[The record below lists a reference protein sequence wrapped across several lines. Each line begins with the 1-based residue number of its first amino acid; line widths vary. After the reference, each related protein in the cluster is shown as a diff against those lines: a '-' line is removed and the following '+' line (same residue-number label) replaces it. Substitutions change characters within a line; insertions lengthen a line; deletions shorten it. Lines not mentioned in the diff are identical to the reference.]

1 MPALVASF
9 LPVGLVFYVYRGH
22 SFHEQW
28 SNLFGTLAFQQGIFT
43 DSFAENSPYWSLAN
57 EGYYYLIYPLL
68 WMTMRKIGNLPGLLL
83 FGSLAL
89 VLCFAAPIRNA
100 GTLAIFYPVW
110 LAGVFLAV
118 TLREGRK
125 WTTVWLG
132 IMVLVIL
139 ASMATSLGERLHPR
153 WNQPLWHTLS
163 GVSLASVLYLWL
175 RVIQVDRVSTRVRK
189 ALNTLGEISYS
200 LYLTHFVV
208 ITAVATRWPHAKDSF
223 LSAAASSL
231 LAVAASLALG
241 RALYRAVERPFLAS

>member
-163 GVSLASVLYLWL
+163 GV
-175 RVIQVDRVSTRVRK
+175 
-189 ALNTLGEISYS
+189 
-200 LYLTHFVV
+200 
-208 ITAVATRWPHAKDSF
+208 
-223 LSAAASSL
+223 LSCSKL
-231 LAVAASLALG
+231 
-241 RALYRAVERPFLAS
+241 